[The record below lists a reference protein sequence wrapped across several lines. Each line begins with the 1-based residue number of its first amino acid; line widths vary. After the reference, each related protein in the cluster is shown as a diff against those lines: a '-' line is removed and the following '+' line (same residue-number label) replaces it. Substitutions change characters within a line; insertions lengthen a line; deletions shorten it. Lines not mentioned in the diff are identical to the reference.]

1 MDLRKIKKL
10 IELLEESGIT
20 ELEVKNGD
28 ESVRI
33 ARPQTPTLAPAEA
46 AAPQP
51 TRAESAVAT
60 STLHAPMAG
69 TFYVAP
75 EPGAQPFTQIG
86 AMVSIGDTLCIIESM
101 KMMNEIAAESG
112 GVVVEILVGDGE
124 PIATGQALFRLQ

>member
-33 ARPQTPTLAPAEA
+33 ARPLTPILAP

-51 TRAESAVAT
+51 TREESAVAT

>member
-33 ARPQTPTLAPAEA
+33 ARPLTPTLAPA
-46 AAPQP
+46 APQP
-51 TRAESAVAT
+51 TRVDSAVAT

>member
-33 ARPQTPTLAPAEA
+33 ARPQTPTLAPAA
-46 AAPQP
+46 SQP

>member
-20 ELEVKNGD
+20 ELEVRNGD

-33 ARPQTPTLAPAEA
+33 ARPLTPTLAPA
-46 AAPQP
+46 APHP

>member
-20 ELEVKNGD
+20 ELEVRNGE

-33 ARPQTPTLAPAEA
+33 ARPMAPSLTPA
-46 AAPQP
+46 AAPEP
-51 TRAESAVAT
+51 TVARSAVAT

-75 EPGAQPFTQIG
+75 EPGAQPFTQVG
-86 AMVSIGDTLCIIESM
+86 SAVNVGETLCIIESM
-101 KMMNEIAAESG
+101 KMMNAIAAETA

-124 PIATGQALFRLQ
+124 PVATGQALLRIQ

>member
-20 ELEVKNGD
+20 ELEVRNGD

-33 ARPQTPTLAPAEA
+33 ARPIAPSFAPA
-46 AAPQP
+46 AAPEP
-51 TRAESAVAT
+51 TVARSAVAT

-75 EPGAQPFTQIG
+75 EPGAQPFTQVG
-86 AMVSIGDTLCIIESM
+86 SAVNVGETLCIIESM
-101 KMMNEIAAESG
+101 KMMNAIAAETA

-124 PIATGQALFRLQ
+124 PIATGQALFRIQ